1 MAIMARN
8 PLRSLKPMKTH
19 SYQLKQG
26 QLVEIQLPPAVSAK
40 MREQLSKRFKRN
52 GEDRALEK
60 MKQRFKQAPKPKSL
74 QPA

>member
-1 MAIMARN
+1 MAILARN

-40 MREQLSKRFKRN
+40 MGEQLSNSLLKN
-52 GEDRALEK
+52 
-60 MKQRFKQAPKPKSL
+60 PKI
-74 QPA
+74 

>member
-1 MAIMARN
+1 M
-8 PLRSLKPMKTH
+8 
-19 SYQLKQG
+19 G
-26 QLVEIQLPPAVSAK
+26 
-40 MREQLSKRFKRN
+40 EQLSKRFKRN